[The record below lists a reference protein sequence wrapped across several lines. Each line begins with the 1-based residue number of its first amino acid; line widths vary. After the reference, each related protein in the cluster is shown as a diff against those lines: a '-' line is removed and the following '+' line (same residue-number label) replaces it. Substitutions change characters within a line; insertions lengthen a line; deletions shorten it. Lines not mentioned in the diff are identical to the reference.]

1 MMSVLKSNRLKDRY
15 NLKQGDQFIT
25 PVVCFPTT
33 INPMLQNGF
42 EPVFV
47 DVELPNLHPNLDQ
60 VEKLLEK
67 DRKKKRECDRGIAE
81 RESEG

>member
-1 MMSVLKSNRLKDRY
+1 
-15 NLKQGDQFIT
+15 
-25 PVVCFPTT
+25 
-33 INPMLQNGF
+33 MLQNGF

-67 DRKKKRECDRGIAE
+67 DRKKKNPKIKGITFAHVLGNPPDME
-81 RESEG
+81 RLMDIINKYELIFVPYIFRRCM